1 MRPLRVY
8 IDTSVIGGYFD
19 QEFEKETKLLF
30 EKFQRK
36 EYQLV
41 ISDLTERELV
51 NAPDH
56 VRTLLKDLAIKDI
69 EEILVTDEI
78 IQLAT
83 EYIDENVVG
92 QTSFD
97 DCIHIATATLNRV
110 DLLASWNF
118 RHIVNIRRIR
128 GYNSI
133 NLKNGY
139 PILEIRSPKDIIDY
153 ER

>member
-1 MRPLRVY
+1 M
-8 IDTSVIGGYFD
+8 
-19 QEFEKETKLLF
+19 
-30 EKFQRK
+30 
-36 EYQLV
+36 
-41 ISDLTERELV
+41 
-51 NAPDH
+51 
-56 VRTLLKDLAIKDI
+56 
-69 EEILVTDEI
+69 VTDEI

-97 DCIHIATATLNRV
+97 DCIHIATATLHRV

-153 ER
+153 EK

>member
-30 EKFQRK
+30 GKFQCK

-41 ISDLTERELV
+41 ISDLTKQELV
-51 NAPDH
+51 NAPEH

-69 EEILVTDEI
+69 EEVLVTTEI
-78 IQLAT
+78 IQLAK

-92 QTSFD
+92 QTSLN
-97 DCIHIATATLNRV
+97 DCIHIATATLHRI

-118 RHIVNIRRIR
+118 RHIVNIRRIW

-153 ER
+153 EK